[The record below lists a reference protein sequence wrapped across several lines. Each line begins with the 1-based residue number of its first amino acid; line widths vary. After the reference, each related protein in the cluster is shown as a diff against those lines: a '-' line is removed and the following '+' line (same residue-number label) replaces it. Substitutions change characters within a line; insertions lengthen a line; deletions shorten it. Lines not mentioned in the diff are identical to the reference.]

1 MNNKIVISISLV
13 IIITV
18 IGFSLIQNEITED
31 KIEEEPLKQLQ
42 ETDQIS
48 NILEK
53 IKDDKMKNEKSD
65 NPYVPKERE
74 WIQSGPF
81 QIDRSEYVLGEKVF
95 INVNDLPKNTKGKI
109 VFSKIINNTHSYEY
123 KKIKFDGSKPQ
134 SNFYLGFNLNSARG
148 VCSSDMFVGDWAV
161 IFEGTDFESLKFKV
175 KNQIIP
181 GMEDQY
187 EPVC

>member
-1 MNNKIVISISLV
+1 MNNKIVISILLV
-13 IIITV
+13 ITITV

-31 KIEEEPLKQLQ
+31 KIEEEPLRQLQ

-48 NILEK
+48 SILEK
-53 IKDDKMKNEKSD
+53 IEQDRIENEKRD
-65 NPYVPKERE
+65 TPYIPKERE
-74 WIQSGPF
+74 WIKSGPF

-123 KKIKFDGSKPQ
+123 KKINFDSSYTQK
-134 SNFYLGFNLNSARG
+134 NFYIGFTLNPVRGLCSA
-148 VCSSDMFVGDWAV
+148 DMLIGDWEV
-161 IFEGTDFESLKFKV
+161 IFEGTPVKSLKFKV
-175 KNQIIP
+175 SDEIIP
-181 GMEDQY
+181 GMERSY

>member
-1 MNNKIVISISLV
+1 MNNKIVISILLV
-13 IIITV
+13 ITITV

-31 KIEEEPLKQLQ
+31 KIEEEPLRQLQ

-48 NILEK
+48 SILEK
-53 IKDDKMKNEKSD
+53 IEQDRIENEKRD
-65 NPYVPKERE
+65 TPYIPKERE
-74 WIQSGPF
+74 WIKSGPF

-123 KKIKFDGSKPQ
+123 KKIHFDSSYPQ
-134 SNFYLGFNLNSARG
+134 KNFYIGFTLNPVRG
-148 VCSSDMFVGDWAV
+148 LCTADMLVGDWEI
-161 IFEGTDFESLKFKV
+161 IFEETPVKSLKFKV
-175 KNQIIP
+175 SDEIIP
-181 GMEDQY
+181 GMERNY